1 MMLAV
6 AALLFQI
13 APFAQALP
21 ANTGVQAP
29 TTSSAPAATNPAPRT
44 LVAGADTTMS
54 ANLPLSAMPI
64 HPAAE
69 SSSEPLSADAMN
81 APANDYFSAIT
92 VPGIEDGK
100 PVRFVSVESLPSR
113 KKWLALSLMEHGAAA
128 FDAYATRDAVSHG
141 AHEDDPFLRPVANS
155 NAIYAVSQITP
166 LLLDIA
172 THKMQRSDNN
182 FVRHTWWVPQSLGT
196 VVYIF
201 SGVHDLHVAH

>member
-13 APFAQALP
+13 TPFAQALP

-44 LVAGADTTMS
+44 LVAGADTTTS

-64 HPAAE
+64 HPAAVAT
-69 SSSEPLSADAMN
+69 SELLSADAIN
-81 APANDYFSAIT
+81 APANDYLSAIT

-113 KKWLALSLMEHGAAA
+113 KKWLALSLVEHGAAA
-128 FDAYATRDAVSHG
+128 FDAYATRDAVTHG
-141 AHEDDPFLRPVANS
+141 AHEDNPFLAPVANS
-155 NAIYAVSQITP
+155 NAIYAVSQIAP

-182 FVRHTWWVPQSLGT
+182 FVRHTWWVPQSVGT

>member
-13 APFAQALP
+13 TPFAQALP

-29 TTSSAPAATNPAPRT
+29 TTSSAPAATNPAPRI
-44 LVAGADTTMS
+44 LLAGADTTTS

-64 HPAAE
+64 HPVAE

-81 APANDYFSAIT
+81 APTNDYLSAIT

-113 KKWLALSLMEHGAAA
+113 KKWLALSIAEHGAAA
-128 FDAYATRDAVSHG
+128 FDAYATRDAVTHG
-141 AHEDDPFLRPVANS
+141 AHEDNPFLAPVANS
-155 NAIYAVSQITP
+155 NAIYAVSQIAP
-166 LLLDIA
+166 LLLDFA

-182 FVRHTWWVPQSLGT
+182 FVRHTWWVPQSVGT